1 MNIKTDF
8 LLNMILVLLVY
19 IILPACS
26 ANVQENKDHQISDS
40 FKLQDF
46 YSKNEK
52 LDSATIQIMNRLS
65 PEARAGQ
72 MIVVA
77 AGRLGKPTAYVDR
90 QIVAGRVGGVL
101 LLNGSVQSFKKLHAR
116 FDSVS
121 SSSGTLPLIYS
132 ADAEPSLINRK
143 IKDSTPVPKT
153 IDLRNTQKCRETGQT
168 IADVLI
174 DIGIQHGYA
183 PVVDVSDANVIISN
197 RSFGSDPDSIVLLA
211 GAFIQAMQEN
221 GIVPTAKHFP
231 GHGLVKGDSHS
242 GLVYIDGELKEISVY
257 PSLIRDGL
265 LSIMVGH
272 IAVKNNEKWGT
283 DGYPATC
290 SRKIVTDL
298 LKKEMG
304 FKGLV
309 ITDAM
314 NMGALSA
321 FPNAPLLAVR
331 AGCDIILMP
340 ADEEKLVSD
349 IVNEMDKDAAFR
361 EQVNASVQKIIKM
374 KLCLGLMSALTR

>member
-1 MNIKTDF
+1 MNIKSYF
-8 LLNMILVLLVY
+8 LRNTILALLVY

-26 ANVQENKDHQISDS
+26 ANVQENNNRKIPDS
-40 FKLQDF
+40 FQLQDF
-46 YSKNEK
+46 YKSNAK
-52 LDSATIQIMNRLS
+52 LDSAIDQIMNRLS
-65 PEARAGQ
+65 SEARAGQ

-77 AGRLGKPTAYVDR
+77 AGHLGKPTVYVDR
-90 QIVAGRVGGVL
+90 QITASRVGGVL
-101 LLNGSVQSFKKLHAR
+101 LLNGSVYSFKKLHAH

-121 SSSGTLPLIYS
+121 SSSGILPLMYS

-143 IKDSTPVPKT
+143 IKDSTPVAKT

-183 PVVDVSDANVIISN
+183 PVVDVSDANVVISN
-197 RSFGSDPDSIVLLA
+197 RSFGSDPDSIALLA
-211 GAFIQAMQEN
+211 GAFIQAMQGN
-221 GIVPTAKHFP
+221 GIISTAKHFP

-242 GLVYIDGELKEISVY
+242 GLVYIDGDLIEISVY

-265 LSIMVGH
+265 LSIMIGH
-272 IAVKNNEKWGT
+272 IAVKNNKRWGT

-298 LKKEMG
+298 LKEEMG
-304 FKGLV
+304 FRGLV
-309 ITDAM
+309 VTDAM

-321 FPNAPLLAVR
+321 FPNASLLAVR

-349 IVNEMDKDAAFR
+349 IVEEMNRDEAFR
-361 EQVNASVQKIIKM
+361 EQVNASVRKIIRM
-374 KLCLGLMSALTR
+374 KLCLGLMPALTR